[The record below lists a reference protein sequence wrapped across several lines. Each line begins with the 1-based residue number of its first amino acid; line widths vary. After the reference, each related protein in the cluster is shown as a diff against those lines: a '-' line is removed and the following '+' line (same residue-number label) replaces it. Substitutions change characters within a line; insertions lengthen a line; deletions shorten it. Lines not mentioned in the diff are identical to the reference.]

1 MPGPDPST
9 CARLSLLLCVAWG
22 ALAFASAPTLAVQPG
37 LGTPERVR
45 VAGRLLERPGRGSS
59 VLSRNLRTLTAA
71 GIPEMPVEVRVEG
84 ARARVTTGADGTFA
98 AELLAPE
105 GSRFVPG
112 VLTAWVQSNG
122 TLAAVPVTVL
132 DPLAPFVLVSDFDD
146 TLAMSHVRTP
156 RRLVGAAL
164 FRDGLTQ
171 PAVPGMAGFY
181 RCLLRDKA
189 TRPGLVVL
197 SGSPAAW
204 APRLRTLLLREGFPT
219 AALVLRPSLQSAT
232 GLHKREALDWLAR
245 AQPAPLLLVGD
256 SGEKDPEIYAEFRA
270 AHPDRV
276 LAVYIRDAG
285 GPLDEERLK
294 GAVPF
299 GSAAE
304 AAADAAARGW
314 VTQDCVAS
322 EVVRAVP

>member
-1 MPGPDPST
+1 M
-9 CARLSLLLCVAWG
+9 AWG
-22 ALAFASAPTLAVQPG
+22 ALAHASAPTLAVQPG
-37 LGTPERVR
+37 LGTPERVW
-45 VAGRLLERPGRGSS
+45 VAGRLLERSGQGSS
-59 VLSRNLRTLTAA
+59 VLSRNVRTLTAA
-71 GIPEMPVEVRVEG
+71 GIPDMPVEVRVEG
-84 ARARVTTGADGTFA
+84 ARARVMTGPEGAFA
-98 AELLAPE
+98 AELSAPE
-105 GSRFVPG
+105 GAHFVPG

-132 DPLAPFVLVSDFDD
+132 DPLAPFLVVSDFDD
-146 TLAMSHVRTP
+146 TLAVTHVRTP
-156 RRLVGAAL
+156 RKLVGAAL

-189 TRPGLVVL
+189 ARPGLVIL
-197 SGSPAAW
+197 SGSPLAW

-232 GLHKREALDWLAR
+232 VAHKLQALEWLAR
-245 AQPAPLLLVGD
+245 VQTAPLLLVGD

-276 LAVYIRDAG
+276 VEVYVRDAG
-285 GPLDEERLK
+285 GPLDAERLK

-314 VTQDCVAS
+314 VTRDCVGA
-322 EVVRAVP
+322 EVVGARP